1 MISGSPGDVK
11 GRVAVYS
18 VESFRLT
25 PHQLL
30 LYSAPHPPAASETRA
45 TYTNFTSRQGKCF
58 IRQCPYPQ
66 QALALAGHSF
76 PYMGTNSDGLHQVWL
91 GLSSMHGL
99 TLHDGMKYRF

>member
-25 PHQLL
+25 LHQLL

-45 TYTNFTSRQGKCF
+45 TYTNFREIFHWAMSIPATGSRLSRTF
-58 IRQCPYPQ
+58 ISIHGHQ
-66 QALALAGHSF
+66 Q
-76 PYMGTNSDGLHQVWL
+76 
-91 GLSSMHGL
+91 
-99 TLHDGMKYRF
+99 